1 MALLRNGEESVK
13 VLMMLK
19 LFVKKIQRSL
29 IHSSRGSSVTE
40 IKQGHFAVIAVKG
53 GEPKRFIVE
62 LEYLTDP
69 AFVKL
74 LEDAEE
80 EYGFQQKGVLSVPCQ
95 PEELEMI
102 IGERRRRRRM
112 STEW

>member
-1 MALLRNGEESVK
+1 MALLRNGEESVRA
-13 VLMMLK
+13 LMK
-19 LFVKKIQRSL
+19 LEHFVKRIQRGVV
-29 IHSSRGSSVTE
+29 HSSRGSSLRD
-40 IKQGHFAVIAVKG
+40 IKQGHFAVIAAKG

-62 LEYLTDP
+62 LEYLTNP

-74 LEDAEE
+74 LEEAEQE
-80 EYGFQQKGVLSVPCQ
+80 FGLQQKGVLSVPCQ

-102 IGERRRRRRM
+102 IGERRRM